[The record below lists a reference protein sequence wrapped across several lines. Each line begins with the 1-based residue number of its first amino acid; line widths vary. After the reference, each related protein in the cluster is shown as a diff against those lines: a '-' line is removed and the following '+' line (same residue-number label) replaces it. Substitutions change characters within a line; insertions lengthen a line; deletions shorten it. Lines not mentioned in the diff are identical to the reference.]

1 MPTTRPRTA
10 GVWRMKRQ
18 PSQIDL
24 AVDGTEILSLAL
36 RLGISRM
43 K

>member
-1 MPTTRPRTA
+1 MPMTRPRTA
-10 GVWRMKRQ
+10 GVCRMNWK
-18 PSQIDL
+18 PSQMAL
-24 AVDGTEILSLAL
+24 AVDGTEIFPSAL